1 VNIAN
6 LAINSAL
13 VYPRPRVETMIGKQA
28 ALTLIVGAVL
38 FVSIWEHPPSEWTT
52 RRIMGICLLG
62 VGYVL
67 WSVARFQLGSS
78 FAITAQAR
86 QLVTHGIYSRIRNP
100 IYVFGS
106 CVIIGMILVL
116 GRPVWLLI
124 FVLVIP
130 LQLWRARKE
139 AQVLEEKFGEEY
151 RRYRASTWF

>member
-1 VNIAN
+1 
-6 LAINSAL
+6 
-13 VYPRPRVETMIGKQA
+13 MIRKHI
-28 ALTLIVGAVL
+28 ALTLFVGAVL
-38 FVSIWEHPPSEWTT
+38 FVSIWQHPPSEWTT

-62 VGYVL
+62 VGFVL
-67 WSVARFQLGSS
+67 WTVARFQLGSS

-106 CVIIGMILVL
+106 CMIAGMILVL

-124 FVLVIP
+124 FVPVIP

-139 AQVLEEKFGEEY
+139 AQVLEGKFGEEY